1 MLTKKAR
8 SFDDDQFSDE
18 EIIGKY
24 SESVD
29 EQEQYRKVIFFCIK
43 MY

>member
-18 EIIGKY
+18 EIIDKH

-29 EQEQYRKVIFFCIK
+29 EQEQ
-43 MY
+43 